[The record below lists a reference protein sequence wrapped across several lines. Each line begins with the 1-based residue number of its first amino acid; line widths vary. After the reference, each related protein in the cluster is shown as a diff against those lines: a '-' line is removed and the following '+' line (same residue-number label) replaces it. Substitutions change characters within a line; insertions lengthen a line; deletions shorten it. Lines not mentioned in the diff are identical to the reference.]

1 MSLTYVIKSYETDFE
16 DSSKTRV
23 GFFVTDAQGNKLAI
37 DKVVTTGSK
46 SKQTIVTEA
55 SNAAQDEINDW
66 ASQFEVVGK
75 TWNPDTNSIEN

>member
-23 GFFVTDAQGNKLAI
+23 GFFVTDAQGNKLAV

-46 SKQTIVTEA
+46 SKNNIISEA
-55 SNAAQDEINDW
+55 FDLAKDTKDSW

-75 TWNPDTNSIEN
+75 NFNPDTKEVE

>member
-23 GFFVTDAQGNKLAI
+23 GFFVTDAQGNKLAV

-46 SKQTIVTEA
+46 SKNNIVSEAFDLAKDTI
-55 SNAAQDEINDW
+55 DDW
-66 ASQFEVVGK
+66 ASQFELVGK
-75 TWNPDTNSIEN
+75 NFNPDTKEVE

>member
-23 GFFVTDAQGNKLAI
+23 GFFVTDAQGNKLAV

-46 SKQTIVTEA
+46 SKIILFQKHLI
-55 SNAAQDEINDW
+55 
-66 ASQFEVVGK
+66 
-75 TWNPDTNSIEN
+75 

>member
-23 GFFVTDAQGNKLAI
+23 GFFVTDAQGNKLAV

-46 SKQTIVTEA
+46 SKNDIVSEAFDLAKDTI
-55 SNAAQDEINDW
+55 DDW
-66 ASQFEVVGK
+66 ASQFELVGK
-75 TWNPDTNSIEN
+75 NFNPDTKEVE

>member
-23 GFFVTDAQGNKLAI
+23 GFFVTDAQGNKLAV

-46 SKQTIVTEA
+46 SKNDIVSEAVDLAKDTI
-55 SNAAQDEINDW
+55 DDW
-66 ASQFEVVGK
+66 ASQFELVGK
-75 TWNPDTNSIEN
+75 NFNPDTKEVE

>member
-23 GFFVTDAQGNKLAI
+23 GFFITDAQGNKLAV

-46 SKQTIVTEA
+46 SKNDIVSEAFDLAKDTI
-55 SNAAQDEINDW
+55 DDW
-66 ASQFEVVGK
+66 ASQFELVGK
-75 TWNPDTNSIEN
+75 NFNPDTKEVE

>member
-1 MSLTYVIKSYETDFE
+1 MSLIYTIKNYETDTE

-23 GFFVTDAQGNKLAI
+23 GFYVTDAQNNKLAI
-37 DKVVTTGSK
+37 DKLITTGSK
-46 SKQTIVTEA
+46 SKENIITEA
-55 SNAAQDEINDW
+55 SNAAQDEINAW

>member
-1 MSLTYVIKSYETDFE
+1 MSLTYVIKSYETDTE

-23 GFFVTDAQGNKLAI
+23 GFYVTDAQGNKLAI
-37 DKVVTTGSK
+37 DKLVTTGSK

>member
-23 GFFVTDAQGNKLAI
+23 GFFVTDAQGNKLAV

-46 SKQTIVTEA
+46 SKNNIVSEAFDLAKDTI
-55 SNAAQDEINDW
+55 DDW
-66 ASQFEVVGK
+66 ASQFELVGK
-75 TWNPDTNSIEN
+75 NFNPNTKEVE

>member
-1 MSLTYVIKSYETDFE
+1 MSLKYVIKSYETDFE

-23 GFFVTDAQGNKLAI
+23 GFFVTDAQGNKLAV

-46 SKQTIVTEA
+46 SKETIIKEA
-55 SNAAQDEINDW
+55 SDAAKDTIDTW

-75 TWNPDTNSIEN
+75 VWNPDTDSFE

>member
-23 GFFVTDAQGNKLAI
+23 GFFVTDAQGNKLAV

-46 SKQTIVTEA
+46 SKNDIVSEAFDLAKNTI
-55 SNAAQDEINDW
+55 DDW
-66 ASQFEVVGK
+66 ASQFELVGK
-75 TWNPDTNSIEN
+75 NFNPDTKEVE

>member
-1 MSLTYVIKSYETDFE
+1 MSLKYIIKNYEIDTE

-23 GFFVTDAQGNKLAI
+23 GFFVTDAQGNKLAV

-46 SKQTIVTEA
+46 SKNNIISEAFDLAKDTID
-55 SNAAQDEINDW
+55 SW

-75 TWNPDTNSIEN
+75 NFNPDTKEVE